1 MIFLSMRCGDT
12 TMKEKKDDYSFCFKK
27 AGGLKLV
34 TPNERLVEVYKKKS
48 RSALNMLESAKEKQE
63 DEWILDTSYYAKYF
77 IIYALF
83 MKVGI
88 KSEIHDCTIFALK
101 SLFVEEN
108 IIDNNIYEEL
118 EKSKDLRVGA
128 LYYDKDFGKE
138 EILKRAKSSPEF
150 CLKVESVL
158 DKITKEDV
166 EKARKKFNV
175 LKSDLLG

>member
-77 IIYALF
+77 MVYALF

-88 KSEIHDCTIFALK
+88 KSEIHDCTIFALN
-101 SLFVEEN
+101 SLFVKEN
-108 IIDNNIYEEL
+108 IIDKDVYEEL

-138 EILKRAKSSPEF
+138 EILKRAKSAPEF

-175 LKSDLLG
+175 LKSDLLR